1 MMCDK
6 GLFAAPG
13 PPAGI
18 KASPLSASSVLV
30 SWLPPARPN
39 GRIKHYTLYVREA
52 SHAGAHQA
60 YTLAANESSDQ
71 ELRHAVSGLREG
83 LPYEFWLS
91 ATTAF
96 GEGKATDV
104 LTQEPSSKS
113 GFFLTIILFQ
123 NTKYPKHRYYNFSS
137 IVRPDCPQYGHKPFP
152 TSK

>member
-1 MMCDK
+1 MVIP

-18 KASPLSASSVLV
+18 KASPLSSTSVLV
-30 SWLPPARPN
+30 SWLPPTRPN
-39 GRIKHYTLYVREA
+39 GRIKHYTVYVREA
-52 SHAGAHQA
+52 SHGGAHQA
-60 YTLAANESSDQ
+60 YTVPANESAGP

-113 GFFLTIILFQ
+113 RFFPTIIYIQTLKYTLLFK
-123 NTKYPKHRYYNFSS
+123 TFLL
-137 IVRPDCPQYGHKPFP
+137 
-152 TSK
+152 

>member
-1 MMCDK
+1 MVLAGCD
-6 GLFAAPG
+6 GCLVAAPG

-39 GRIKHYTLYVREA
+39 GRIKHYTVYVREA
-52 SHAGAHQA
+52 SHAGGAHQA
-60 YTLAANESSDQ
+60 YTLAANESTGASQ
-71 ELRHAVSGLREG
+71 ELRHAVAGLREG
-83 LPYEFWLS
+83 LPYEFWMS

-113 GFFLTIILFQ
+113 GCFLTSHCYELFL
-123 NTKYPKHRYYNFSS
+123 TYELESVH
-137 IVRPDCPQYGHKPFP
+137 
-152 TSK
+152 